1 VTPFHDLHDY
11 TSLDR
16 LTGLRLA
23 PDGSWLAVT
32 VSALAP
38 DGRAFKPSIWRVDTG
53 GGRPAAR
60 LTRSA
65 EGEDSPAFLPDGS
78 LVFLSPRPAPPGARP
93 GGQASRRDLAA
104 CPGPGTGPEPVTP
117 PAAAQ
122 PGPPPGPG
130 EGHGPDPA
138 GQRALWLLPAAGG
151 EACRVVAPPGGVSQL
166 ATASGSGLAVF
177 TAGVLPGASGAAGDT
192 RQRQAR
198 AEAGVTAILHET
210 PLVRYWDHDLGPDEQ
225 RLLVL
230 DVLAGEDSWSTP
242 AAAGPDGAGAGAG
255 PRPRDLTPQPG
266 RALDEHAF
274 ELTPD
279 GRVAVTGWSVD
290 DGGGGLRKNVV
301 VIDTGSGERRILL
314 SAPGFDFSAPRISPD
329 GKRAVAIRERHESYD
344 QASALTVVMVP
355 LDAAAQGTVPLD
367 AAAQGTVP
375 LDAVSSGD
383 AAPGTGTETLDLLP
397 GLECWPEE
405 LAWAP
410 DGSGVFVTTADHGR
424 GPVLRAD
431 LDTGAVTRLTT
442 DHGAYSCLCPSPDG
456 QFLYALRSAMDSPPL
471 VVRLDAARPGEPE
484 FLAGP
489 AARPPLPGRLEEIEA
504 TAADGTPLRA
514 WLVLPDSATP
524 DRPAPLLLW
533 VHGGPYSSWNSWS
546 WRWNPWLMAA
556 RGYAVLLP
564 DPGLS
569 TGYGHEFLARG
580 HGAWGGLPF
589 TDLMDITDAALTRAD
604 LDAGRTAVMGGS
616 FGGYMANWIAGHTT
630 RFRAIVSHAGL
641 WALEQMFR
649 TTDCPAEW
657 RRQLGSPGTAP
668 ERYADNSPDR
678 HVSAITTPM
687 LVIHGDKDYRVPV
700 GEALRLW
707 TDLAGRP
714 GHLAGSKFLYFPDEN
729 HWVLGPGNAR
739 AWYETVFAF
748 LGQHVLG
755 EPWHRPGLL

>member
-1 VTPFHDLHDY
+1 VTPFDDLHDY
-11 TSLDR
+11 LALRR

-32 VSALAP
+32 VSVLAP
-38 DGRAFKPSIWRVDTG
+38 DGRTFKPSIWRVDTAG
-53 GGRPAAR
+53 DGRPAER

-65 EGEDSPAFLPDGS
+65 EGEDGAAFLPDGS
-78 LVFLSPRPAPPGARP
+78 LVFLSSRPAPPVTTP
-93 GGQASRRDLAA
+93 
-104 CPGPGTGPEPVTP
+104 PVTT
-117 PAAAQ
+117 
-122 PGPPPGPG
+122 PPGPQ
-130 EGHGPDPA
+130 EEPAPDSP

-151 EACRVVAPPGGVSQL
+151 EARRVTAPPGGISRLV
-166 ATASGSGLAVF
+166 TAASSGQAAF
-177 TAGVLPGASGAAGDT
+177 TAAVLPGASGAAADA
-192 RQRQAR
+192 RQRRAR
-198 AEAGVTAILHET
+198 ADAGVTAILHESAV
-210 PLVRYWDHDLGPDEQ
+210 VRYWDHDLGPDEQ

-230 DVLAGEDSWSTP
+230 DVLAGEDP
-242 AAAGPDGAGAGAG
+242 QLH
-255 PRPRDLTPQPG
+255 DLTPQPG
-266 RALDEHAF
+266 RALDEHGF

-279 GRVAVTGWSVD
+279 GRLAVTGWSVD
-290 DGGGGLRKNVV
+290 DGGGGLRKDVV
-301 VIDTGSGERRILL
+301 AIDTGSGERRTLL
-314 SAPGFDFSAPRISPD
+314 SVPGFDFTAPRVSPD
-329 GKRAVAIRERHESYD
+329 GKRVVAIRERHESED

-355 LDAAAQGTVPLD
+355 LEGGP
-367 AAAQGTVP
+367 
-375 LDAVSSGD
+375 
-383 AAPGTGTETLDLLP
+383 PGRGPGGGASQDRPETLDLLP
-397 GLECWPEE
+397 GLERWPAE

-410 DGSGVFVTTADHGR
+410 DGSGVFITTPDHGR

-431 LDTGAVTRLTT
+431 VDTGAVTRLSS

-456 QFLYALRSAMDSPPL
+456 QFLYALRSATDSPPQ
-471 VVRLDAARPGEPE
+471 VVRLDASRPGEPG
-484 FLAGP
+484 FLPGP
-489 AARPPLPGRLEEIEA
+489 AAAPPLPGRLDEIET

-514 WLVLPDSATP
+514 WLVLPAAASP
-524 DRPAPLLLW
+524 DTPAPFLLW

-569 TGYGHEFLARG
+569 TGYGHEFLSRG

-589 TDLMDITDAALTRAD
+589 TDLMDITDAALTRPD
-604 LDAGRTAVMGGS
+604 LDAGRTAAMGGS

-630 RFRAIVSHAGL
+630 RFQAIVSHASL
-641 WALEQMFR
+641 WALEQMFG

-657 RRQLGSPGTAP
+657 RRQLGTPATVP

-678 HVSAITTPM
+678 HVAAISTPM

-707 TDLAGRP
+707 TDLASRP

-729 HWVLGPGNAR
+729 HWVLGPGNSLI
-739 AWYETVFAF
+739 WYETVFAF
-748 LGQHVLG
+748 LAQHVLG

>member
-1 VTPFHDLHDY
+1 
-11 TSLDR
+11 
-16 LTGLRLA
+16 
-23 PDGSWLAVT
+23 
-32 VSALAP
+32 
-38 DGRAFKPSIWRVDTG
+38 
-53 GGRPAAR
+53 
-60 LTRSA
+60 
-65 EGEDSPAFLPDGS
+65 
-78 LVFLSPRPAPPGARP
+78 
-93 GGQASRRDLAA
+93 
-104 CPGPGTGPEPVTP
+104 
-117 PAAAQ
+117 
-122 PGPPPGPG
+122 
-130 EGHGPDPA
+130 
-138 GQRALWLLPAAGG
+138 
-151 EACRVVAPPGGVSQL
+151 VAPPGGVSQL
-166 ATASGSGLAVF
+166 ATASGSGLAAF
-177 TAGVLPGASGAAGDT
+177 TAAVLPGASEVAGDGQ
-192 RQRQAR
+192 QRQAR
-198 AEAGVTAILHET
+198 ADAGVTALLHEA

-230 DVLAGEDSWSTP
+230 DLLAGEDSWSTT
-242 AAAGPDGAGAGAG
+242 AAAGAGGTV

-279 GRVAVTGWSVD
+279 GRTAVTGWSVD
-290 DGGGGLRKNVV
+290 DGGGGLRKDVV
-301 VIDTGSGERRILL
+301 VIDTGTGERRALL
-314 SAPGFDFSAPRISPD
+314 SAPGFDFTAPRISPD
-329 GKRAVAIRERHESYD
+329 GKRVVAIRERHESYD

-355 LDAAAQGTVPLD
+355 LDAAPQGTVPLD
-367 AAAQGTVP
+367 AAPQGTVP
-375 LDAVSSGD
+375 LDA
-383 AAPGTGTETLDLLP
+383 EILDLLP
-397 GLECWPEE
+397 GLEHWPAE

-431 LDTGAVTRLTT
+431 LDTGAVIRLTT
-442 DHGAYSCLCPSPDG
+442 DHGAYACLCPSPDG

-471 VVRLDAARPGEPE
+471 VVRLDATRPGEPE
-484 FLAGP
+484 FLPGP
-489 AARPPLPGRLEEIEA
+489 AARPPLPGRLEEIKA
-504 TAADGTPLRA
+504 AAADGTPLRA
-514 WLVLPDSATP
+514 WLVLPDAASP
-524 DRPAPLLLW
+524 DAPAPLLLW

-580 HGAWGGLPF
+580 HGAWGNLPF
-589 TDLMDITDAALTRAD
+589 TDLMDITDAALSRAD

-641 WALEQMFR
+641 WALEQMFG

-657 RRQLGSPGTAP
+657 RRQLGSPASQP

-714 GHLAGSKFLYFPDEN
+714 GRLAGSKFLYFPDEN

-755 EPWHRPGLL
+755 EPWHRPDLL